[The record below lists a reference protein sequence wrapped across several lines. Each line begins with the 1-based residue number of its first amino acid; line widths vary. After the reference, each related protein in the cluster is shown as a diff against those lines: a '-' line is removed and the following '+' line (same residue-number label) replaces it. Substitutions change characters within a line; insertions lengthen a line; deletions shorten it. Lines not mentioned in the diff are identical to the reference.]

1 MKEIKRE
8 NKIDL
13 YFILSILGILISLY
27 SALNCVEYGKQGYEE
42 TIKMLPSLSDRFSS
56 PNYFIVIFAIFS
68 VVSCIMFMYI
78 LFSSIN
84 NKISERKG
92 KIVALS
98 IFGLILSVSYYAQ
111 LIWIVTLIFI
121 LTVKG
126 IKTKKEKEKEIP
138 KINYSTDKYLP
149 GIKGI
154 ILCIVLLAVYFS
166 QLIFTNYLPNNKT
179 IVRIVGIS
187 FYIVMLILCITV
199 FRKEIGSG
207 FKKFKEN
214 FKAYV
219 GFSLRKYA
227 MFWILYLIASI
238 VSMSITHS
246 ETSINQSLLEKLPLW
261 YLVPTALIYAPIVEE
276 TLFRGCLRRL
286 FGKNN
291 IVFIIISGAV
301 FGWLHAMDE
310 VGLINIIVTSLPYA
324 VLGSCFAYVYT
335 KTNNITCNMFLHF
348 AHNSIAVIMMILM
361 RLF

>member
-1 MKEIKRE
+1 MKEKKS
-8 NKIDL
+8 NIDL
-13 YFILSILGILISLY
+13 FSILSILGMLTSLY
-27 SALNCVEYGKQGYEE
+27 SVLNCVEFGKQGYEE
-42 TIKMLPSLSDRFSS
+42 TIKMLPSISNRFTS
-56 PNYFIVIFAIFS
+56 PNYFIVMFAIFS
-68 VVSCIMFMYI
+68 VASCIMFLYI
-78 LFSSIN
+78 MLSSIN
-84 NKISERKG
+84 NKIPERKG
-92 KIVALS
+92 KIVVLS
-98 IFGLILSVSYYAQ
+98 IIGLIFSVSYYTQ
-111 LIWIVTLIFI
+111 LIWVITLICT

-126 IKTKKEKEKEIP
+126 IKKKKEAKKDIP
-138 KINYSTDKYLP
+138 KISYSTDKYLP

-154 ILCIVLLAVYFS
+154 VLCIALLAIYFS
-166 QLIFTNYLPNNKT
+166 QLIFTDYLPDNKN

-187 FYIVMLILCITV
+187 FYIIMIILSIIV

-207 FKKFKEN
+207 FKKFREN
-214 FKAYV
+214 FKVYV
-219 GFSLRKYA
+219 GYCLGKYA
-227 MFWILYLIASI
+227 IFWVLYIIAAI
-238 VSMSITHS
+238 VSMSITKS

-310 VGLINIIVTSLPYA
+310 VGIINIIATSLPYA

-335 KTNNITCNMFLHF
+335 KTNNITSNMFLHCC
-348 AHNSIAVIMMILM
+348 HNTIAVIMMVLM